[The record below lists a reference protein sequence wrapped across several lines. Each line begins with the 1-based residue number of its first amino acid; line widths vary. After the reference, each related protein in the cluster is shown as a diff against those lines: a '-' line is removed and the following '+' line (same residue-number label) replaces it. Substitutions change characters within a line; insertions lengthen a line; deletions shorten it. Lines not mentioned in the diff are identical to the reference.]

1 MAREPQITRTTKE
14 STVTAVIIDCNELT
28 ANKQVFTVEGE
39 LKNEKEVQ
47 RALER
52 ILPPDKK
59 FGKLVAIE
67 VNEVLR
73 VMNLV
78 DWVKYSVVVPE
89 RTSRVPK
96 AEETAAPNEWPK

>member
-1 MAREPQITRTTKE
+1 M
-14 STVTAVIIDCNELT
+14 
-28 ANKQVFTVEGE
+28 FTVEGE

-47 RALER
+47 KALEK

-59 FGKLVAIE
+59 FGKLMSIE

-73 VMNLV
+73 VMSFA
-78 DWVKYSVVVPE
+78 DWIKYSVVVPE

-96 AEETAAPNEWPK
+96 PEEESAT

>member
-1 MAREPQITRTTKE
+1 MAREAQITRTTKE

-28 ANKQVFTVEGE
+28 ASKEVFTVEGE

-47 RALER
+47 KALEK

-59 FGKLVAIE
+59 FGKLVSIE

-73 VMNLV
+73 VMSFA
-78 DWVKYSVVVPE
+78 DWIKYSVVVPE

-96 AEETAAPNEWPK
+96 AEGESVPGKE